1 MHEDNTLY
9 FVEQQENDLWLGVT
23 PESPENLSWHQER
36 YIRNFIQKAN
46 DAIYTDAT
54 TSNDW
59 EKYIDIDA
67 LAKYYIV
74 GEIMDD
80 LEHFAGSCYMHK
92 HRGDSTK
99 LIFGPVWDF
108 GNAFQRWAIYGDTEF
123 NKFIYQ
129 QPTSFNNH
137 WIEKIAQ
144 FPHFQQVVK
153 ERWQDFYESD
163 FNGLDLDGFIDEF
176 VESIRPAY
184 QADAARWK
192 QRNIDA
198 EKENFKNFIH
208 RKIDWLNSQW
218 GKPTVDPDQPEQPP
232 QEE

>member
-1 MHEDNTLY
+1 M
-9 FVEQQENDLWLGVT
+9 
-23 PESPENLSWHQER
+23 
-36 YIRNFIQKAN
+36 
-46 DAIYTDAT
+46 
-54 TSNDW
+54 
-59 EKYIDIDA
+59 
-67 LAKYYIV
+67 
-74 GEIMDD
+74 
-80 LEHFAGSCYMHK
+80 
-92 HRGDSTK
+92 
-99 LIFGPVWDF
+99 
-108 GNAFQRWAIYGDTEF
+108 
-123 NKFIYQ
+123 
-129 QPTSFNNH
+129 
-137 WIEKIAQ
+137 
-144 FPHFQQVVK
+144 K